1 MSRRPPAS
9 MKRNGSGIERTR
21 RVVLDQIRVVD
32 RIRLVKRLGALTEA
46 TLLKSLDVLQE
57 MFAA

>member
-1 MSRRPPAS
+1 